1 MNTVVDFHSL
11 SYFHLTLL
19 TASPFSDCDE
29 NATDLG
35 LFSEQHS
42 SRESSTSSNDEPKL
56 TGFVLPPKQSNDS
69 ENSNNNHQTE
79 KPELRQ
85 TKSAT
90 QLTTTLQTITANATT
105 ANPNLII
112 TKALPASQIPRP
124 NTSTSSTRNSNKDS
138 SLKSQ
143 NSASKDATKDRVAL
157 KNSLNLRVSANN
169 ASLPARV
176 GTGAVILKKA
186 PEKTLLNKKGLSQ
199 EKTQANTSSR
209 AAAAPVNPNV
219 PQLSHHFRS
228 HRNDYVTSPKCLNI
242 SLDYLT
248 EVDEKGT
255 RYMTEESSGM
265 FLYIDLHGH
274 ASKKGVFMYGNHLP
288 TTLEAV
294 ECMLLPK
301 LMSLNSQHFHYDGC
315 NFSEKNM
322 YLK

>member
-1 MNTVVDFHSL
+1 M
-11 SYFHLTLL
+11 
-19 TASPFSDCDE
+19 
-29 NATDLG
+29 G

-42 SRESSTSSNDEPKL
+42 SRESSTSDDQPKVTGFTLPTEEEPENDEQK
-56 TGFVLPPKQSNDS
+56 TQ
-69 ENSNNNHQTE
+69 
-79 KPELRQ
+79 PELRL

-90 QLTTTLQTITANATT
+90 QLTTTANTSTT
-105 ANPNLII
+105 TTTTNNNQ
-112 TKALPASQIPRP
+112 KSLPASQIPRP
-124 NTSTSSTRNSNKDS
+124 NTSTSTRSSKE

-143 NSASKDATKDRVAL
+143 NSVKDRVAL
-157 KNSLNLRVSANN
+157 KNAINIRANSTSAAVA
-169 ASLPARV
+169 ASPVPARV
-176 GTGAVILKKA
+176 GTGAVILKKVD
-186 PEKTLLNKKGLSQ
+186 TGKGLSKKGSQ
-199 EKTQANTSSR
+199 DKAQGKT
-209 AAAAPVNPNV
+209 NPA
-219 PQLSHHFRS
+219 QLSHHFRS

-242 SLDYLT
+242 SLDFLT

-255 RYMTEESSGM
+255 RYINEENSGM
-265 FLYIDLHGH
+265 LLYIDLHGH

>member
-1 MNTVVDFHSL
+1 ML
-11 SYFHLTLL
+11 S
-19 TASPFSDCDE
+19 FSDCDE

-56 TGFVLPPKQSNDS
+56 TGFVLPPKVNEP
-69 ENSNNNHQTE
+69 ENTKVINTDHQPE
-79 KPELRQ
+79 KPELRL

-90 QLTTTLQTITANATT
+90 QLTSLQTITANTT
-105 ANPNLII
+105 ANPNLIAA
-112 TKALPASQIPRP
+112 KSLPASQIPRP
-124 NTSTSSTRNSNKDS
+124 NTSTSARSKD

-143 NSASKDATKDRVAL
+143 NSTGSNNTTTKDRVAL
-157 KNSLNLRVSANN
+157 KNSLNIRGNSNI
-169 ASLPARV
+169 ASSPVPARV

-186 PEKTLLNKKGLSQ
+186 PEKTLNKKGSQ
-199 EKTQANTSSR
+199 DKAQANSSSSNNNSR
-209 AAAAPVNPNV
+209 GVATTNPNP

-255 RYMTEESSGM
+255 RFMTEENSGM